1 MLITFFQPKYNIW
14 ISKIEGCI
22 ICLEDLGMAAMS
34 FKKNSFPKNLPNISL
49 YERVA

>member
-1 MLITFFQPKYNIW
+1 MSTTNYKPMLITFLQPKYNIW

-34 FKKNSFPKNLPNISL
+34 FKKN
-49 YERVA
+49 